1 VLELDLNVTNR
12 CNLLCKHCVFNSGAP
27 NDNELSL
34 KEIRTIIDDA
44 KEQGLEDLHITGG
57 EPLLRKDLTDII
69 TYAGSRGLKL
79 RLISNG
85 TLLTNTKL
93 AELKQAGLRELMISL
108 DGLEEQHDIIR
119 GCRGSFQKTVSA
131 VTQAVQ
137 MGFNVRVN
145 AVAFAFNLE
154 DLLELASFLNE
165 LNVSTFSVFLFS
177 PTGRGSAL
185 ESWLVERED
194 WLVFCD
200 RLASLTRGMNMK
212 VIVEKGY
219 HLLSE
224 LPIQRE
230 AITGPGAG
238 CSQLGRKD
246 DYLIITSEG
255 NVWPCILMVN
265 SGYPLGNV
273 RHNPLKEVLVH
284 KKHMDFYHSLLDGLK
299 ACESCNS
306 FDQCQGGCRGYA
318 FLMESDWKQKD
329 PRCSDKREYFPI
341 CPIMKRNLK
350 TNHIGGSSEQAIG
363 IRTTEE
369 VNYDL

>member
-1 VLELDLNVTNR
+1 MLELDLNVTNR

-27 NDNELSL
+27 NDDELSL
-34 KEIRTIIDDA
+34 MEIRTIIDDA

-69 TYAGSRGLKL
+69 SYADSRGLKL

-85 TLLTNTKL
+85 TLLTGAKL
-93 AELKQAGLRELMISL
+93 TELKQAGLRELMISL
-108 DGLEEQHDIIR
+108 DGMEGQHDEIR
-119 GCRGSFQKTVSA
+119 GCRGSFQKTVTA

-154 DLLELASFLNE
+154 DLLELVHFLNE
-165 LNVSTFSVFLFS
+165 LKVSAFSVFLFS

-194 WLVFCD
+194 WLGFCD
-200 RLASLTRGMNMK
+200 RLAGLTRDMNMK

-224 LPIQRE
+224 PPIRRE
-230 AITGPGAG
+230 AVTGPGAG

-255 NVWPCILMVN
+255 SVWPCILMVN
-265 SGYPLGNV
+265 SGYPLGNI
-273 RHNPLKEVLVH
+273 RHNPLKEVLGQ
-284 KKHMDFYHSLLDGLK
+284 KKHTDFYHSLLTGLEE
-299 ACESCNS
+299 CECCGN

-318 FLMESDWKQKD
+318 FLMENDWKRKD
-329 PRCSDKREYFPI
+329 PRCSAEREYFPL

-363 IRTTEE
+363 SQIREE
-369 VNYDL
+369 VNHGL